1 MLFVARPHDQPG
13 LQLVRTPWR
22 VAVIGRLATIVESD
36 LVDDLARARP
46 GRRLVVGQA
55 RAGRVVL
62 VGRQREPGQPRRAEG
77 LRRLRR
83 ARMGWEYVLVDAGWD
98 PAWMPQ
104 LVAYARRRHVRV
116 HASGRAGTRWRSRR
130 ARDALLSQL
139 RSWGVAGVK
148 LDFMESDSFERMAW
162 YRGVAR
168 AAAERRLVVNFH
180 GSTAPRGLERS
191 WPNVLTSEAVLGA
204 ESYKGDV
211 AVPITAAHNAT
222 LPFTRNAIG
231 SMDYT
236 PVTFSAARRQTSAA
250 HELALSIVFESGLQH
265 FADRPDAYLALP
277 PARRWLRDVPP
288 AWDDTRLLAGYPGD
302 SATIARR
309 SGRSW
314 YVGAIAAGAPRA
326 VRLPLDFLFPGRR
339 YRARIVEDAPGGTLR
354 QRELRVTARRVLR
367 LQLGP
372 AGGYVDPLRTARAL
386 TQSGRRPG
394 RPVPGRCQCAISG
407 SSTIQHR

>member
-1 MLFVARPHDQPG
+1 M
-13 LQLVRTPWR
+13 
-22 VAVIGRLATIVESD
+22 
-36 LVDDLARARP
+36 
-46 GRRLVVGQA
+46 
-55 RAGRVVL
+55 
-62 VGRQREPGQPRRAEG
+62 
-77 LRRLRR
+77 
-83 ARMGWEYVLVDAGWD
+83 
-98 PAWMPQ
+98 
-104 LVAYARRRHVRV
+104 
-116 HASGRAGTRWRSRR
+116 
-130 ARDALLSQL
+130 
-139 RSWGVAGVK
+139 
-148 LDFMESDSFERMAW
+148 
-162 YRGVAR
+162 
-168 AAAERRLVVNFH
+168 NFH

-326 VRLPLDFLFPGRR
+326 GAAPARLPLPRPALPGADRGG
-339 YRARIVEDAPGGTLR
+339 RAGRDAAA
-354 QRELRVTARRVLR
+354 ARAARDR
-367 LQLGP
+367 AP
-372 AGGYVDPLRTARAL
+372 RAAPAARAGGRLRDPLRTGAAL
-386 TQSGRRPG
+386 SQSGRRPG